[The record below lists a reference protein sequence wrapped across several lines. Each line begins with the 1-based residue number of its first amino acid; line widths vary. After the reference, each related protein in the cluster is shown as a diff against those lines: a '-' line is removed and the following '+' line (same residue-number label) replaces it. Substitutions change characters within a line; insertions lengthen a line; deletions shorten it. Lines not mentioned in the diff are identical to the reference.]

1 MHQEV
6 KPRDFYEA
14 WKEIEKM
21 RYYFYKFAGQ
31 NAEEAMENTL
41 MHVLT
46 HFDSS
51 KGYLPD
57 YVRKLARTIEKKNNR
72 LVLVDFLEETVLED
86 DLEDTKDME
95 DVENNIKS
103 SFELAQ
109 KAMDLPIGKSFSQI
123 INIYEDTEE
132 EDL

>member
-72 LVLVDFLEETVLED
+72 LVLVDFLEEKGFDYVYVSRAGREGQLILTDKE
-86 DLEDTKDME
+86 E
-95 DVENNIKS
+95 IKNARDYMALI
-103 SFELAQ
+103 LA
-109 KAMDLPIGKSFSQI
+109 SR
-123 INIYEDTEE
+123 E
-132 EDL
+132 